1 MTDHD
6 YTVLDLLAKKDSQLI
21 SLGFRL
27 SQGDL
32 LDLKHRQQIRKQQLT
47 IERLKRGITNARA
60 DRNMWK
66 EQTEERDDII
76 AALNESLKARWAD
89 ITQLT
94 EQINFL
100 NHQAQEE
107 VKA

>member
-6 YTVLDLLAKKDSQLI
+6 YTVLDLLAEKNSQLI

-27 SQGDL
+27 SQRDL

-47 IERLKRGITNARA
+47 IERLKRVLTTMRA
-60 DRNMWK
+60 DRNEAREK
-66 EQTEERDDII
+66 LELAEDQII
-76 AALNESLKARWAD
+76 ALNESLKARWMD

-100 NHQAQEE
+100 NTQAREE
-107 VKA
+107 AKA